1 MLNFLNSILT
11 HWPPVLYWPLSIC
24 DSVAPAQV
32 FPHQAANIK
41 YDCNIRIKCSYY
53 WKWSK
58 TPLWI
63 LNWSLHPPLKKRTT
77 PLWMFLT
84 SSQENEKKYKIGS
97 IMCVTTFNVKL
108 GCVKHQ
114 TSCKILDFWASILH
128 GRGYWQEPFRS
139 IIPYWLAQ
147 FRPKF
152 PISID
157 WNITNKS
164 CTSQI
169 EKKIL
174 GVQSF
179 LAKKSIYVMKKIL
192 SIIDQ
197 GHGKRES
204 PLKWPNK

>member
-1 MLNFLNSILT
+1 M
-11 HWPPVLYWPLSIC
+11 
-24 DSVAPAQV
+24 
-32 FPHQAANIK
+32 
-41 YDCNIRIKCSYY
+41 
-53 WKWSK
+53 
-58 TPLWI
+58 
-63 LNWSLHPPLKKRTT
+63 NWSLHPPLKKRTT

-169 EKKIL
+169 EKKNIGGAVISCQKIHL
-174 GVQSF
+174 CDEKNIINNWPGSWKKGV
-179 LAKKSIYVMKKIL
+179 SIKMTK
-192 SIIDQ
+192 
-197 GHGKRES
+197 
-204 PLKWPNK
+204 